1 MRRGMSVAIAVALA
15 VVLVV
20 SLFGQL
26 VVFPD
31 AVARAASLFPEVE
44 LYAGLGI
51 AWGVLSIAC
60 IQVIALCSIPLLLT
74 ARTRAAG
81 QSPTIWHRVIQ
92 GATLLLLAL
101 IIAAIV
107 ALNTLA
113 FATPGIMVALIVSGI
128 LVLAAFGVLVAQG
141 TGRSGQHSPSRSRTT
156 VIPSQR

>member
-1 MRRGMSVAIAVALA
+1 MRRGMSVAVVVALA

-26 VVFPD
+26 VVLPG
-31 AVARAASLFPEVE
+31 AVARAASLFPAVE
-44 LYAGLGI
+44 PYASLGI

-60 IQVIALCSIPLLLT
+60 VQVIALCSIPLVL
-74 ARTRAAG
+74 ADSTRAAD
-81 QSPTIWHRVIQ
+81 QPRAIWRRGVQ

-113 FATPGIMVALIVSGI
+113 FATPGVMVALIVSGI
-128 LVLAAFGVLVAQG
+128 LVLAAFGALIAHG
-141 TGRSGQHSPSRSRTT
+141 TRRAGQLRLRS
-156 VIPSQR
+156 

>member
-1 MRRGMSVAIAVALA
+1 MRRGMSVAVVVALA
-15 VVLVV
+15 VVLIV

-26 VVFPD
+26 VVLPG
-31 AVARAASLFPEVE
+31 AVARAAALFPEVE
-44 LYAGLGI
+44 PYAGLGI
-51 AWGVLSIAC
+51 AWGVLAIAC

-81 QSPTIWHRVIQ
+81 QSSTIWHRGIQ

-113 FATPGIMVALIVSGI
+113 FATPGVMLALIGSGI
-128 LVLAAFGVLVAQG
+128 LVLAALGILIAQNTRRAG
-141 TGRSGQHSPSRSRTT
+141 QMRLRS
-156 VIPSQR
+156 